1 MSTAFLSL
9 RNNIWYL
16 AFALALSS
24 TVYYHFFQQP
34 LGITEGY
41 MFISNL
47 LETEPQIAKNPKN
60 WLLSGIVLGAF
71 LAAATKGQ
79 AFSWLNFSKPKSSQV
94 LTSLLGG
101 FLMGYG
107 AKIAN
112 GCLLTSV
119 FTGIPMG
126 SFQGWLFLLSLFPGV
141 LVGLSIIKFI
151 RRKTLASTT
160 KHN

>member
-1 MSTAFLSL
+1 MAF
-9 RNNIWYL
+9 
-16 AFALALSS
+16 SS

-41 MFISNL
+41 VFISNL
-47 LETEPQIAKNPKN
+47 LDSKAQISENPKN
-60 WLLSGIVLGAF
+60 WLLWGIVLGAF
-71 LAAATKGQ
+71 LGALTKDQPVG
-79 AFSWLNFSKPKSSQV
+79 WLNFRKPKSSQV

-141 LVGLSIIKFI
+141 LFGIAIIKFI
-151 RRKTLASTT
+151 HRKTLTSTT
-160 KHN
+160 KHS

>member
-1 MSTAFLSL
+1 MTTDFLFF

-16 AFALALSS
+16 AFVIALSS

-41 MFISNL
+41 IFISNL
-47 LETEPQIAKNPKN
+47 LDAEAQVSEKPKN
-60 WLLSGIVLGAF
+60 WLLWGIVLGA
-71 LAAATKGQ
+71 LLGASTKDRPVG
-79 AFSWLNFSKPKSSQV
+79 WLDFPKPKSSQL

-126 SFQGWLFLLSLFPGV
+126 SIQGWLFLLSLFPGV
-141 LVGLSIIKFI
+141 LFGISIIKFI
-151 RRKTLASTT
+151 HRKSLTSTA